1 MTGAAGQPS
10 GPGGEA
16 RSVLRSAV
24 AEYGPRVL
32 SNAAILEGICEDR
45 LPDSP
50 REASLVSIAA
60 RADVAA
66 MLEQQAGGVGPDT
79 AVRLTAAALAD
90 SRSID
95 PAAAIWVVGEFARA
109 LGYQVSDTL
118 QPAVGAPPGVA
129 AAPAAPT
136 VPGPV
141 APAGASVP
149 GMSTPVGRPG
159 GDPTVLPS
167 GPPVPPSGPP
177 VLPSGLPVPPSGPPN
192 AAAQQAGFGP
202 WEAPGTG
209 QTAYTAP
216 GASMPP
222 YSGQPY
228 GPPPYAGHPA
238 NGKVSGF
245 AVTAFVLGLLGFLI
259 LTAIVGIIL
268 GAVGL
273 ARIRANLRL
282 SGKGLAIAGIA
293 LSAAWLVL
301 FAILIGIAAANPS
314 QPSSSGH
321 LTRPET
327 KNVLSLSPGDCFQYP
342 GARIAILT
350 VTVVPC
356 TQAHNAQVYAKFPA
370 TGSSYPGPAGLHQ
383 QAAPGCR
390 SRMAGNL
397 DKSLI
402 TSTMTIQFLYPEPGS
417 WAGGQRDISCLVVDS
432 SRDLTTSLL
441 VANPAG

>member
-1 MTGAAGQPS
+1 MTGGAGQAPGPG

-24 AEYGPRVL
+24 ADYGPPVL

-109 LGYQVSDTL
+109 LGYQVSDGL
-118 QPAVGAPPGVA
+118 QPAVGAPP
-129 AAPAAPT
+129 
-136 VPGPV
+136 
-141 APAGASVP
+141 
-149 GMSTPVGRPG
+149 
-159 GDPTVLPS
+159 PS
-167 GPPVPPSGPP
+167 GVPVPPSG
-177 VLPSGLPVPPSGPPN
+177 LPDP
-192 AAAQQAGFGP
+192 AAQQAGFGP

-209 QTAYTAP
+209 QAAYAPP

-222 YSGQPY
+222 YPGQPYGTPY
-228 GPPPYAGHPA
+228 GPPPYAGPPVT
-238 NGKVSGF
+238 GKVSGL
-245 AVTAFVLGLLGFLI
+245 AITAFVLGLLGFLI

-268 GAVGL
+268 GVVGL
-273 ARIRANLRL
+273 VRIRDNQRL
-282 SGKGLAIAGIA
+282 YGKGLAIAGIA
-293 LSAAWLVL
+293 LSGAWLVG

-397 DKSLI
+397 DRSLI
-402 TSTMTIQFLYPEPGS
+402 TNTMTIQFLYPEPGS
-417 WAGGQRDISCLVVDS
+417 WAGGQRDISCLIVDT

-441 VANPAG
+441 VANPSG